1 MSRLVDNPALAFR
14 LARAIVSDIALYNP
28 EKVKEGITND
38 NIFDLLDEELTEGR
52 EHFYSRV
59 APDLPDKDNLFD
71 RAVVDVMIK
80 QAGNIESSIW

>member
-1 MSRLVDNPALAFR
+1 MSKLVDNPALAFR

-38 NIFDLLDEELTEGR
+38 NIFDLLAEELTEGR
-52 EHFYSRV
+52 VHFYARV
-59 APDLPDKDNLFD
+59 TPELPDKDNMYD

-80 QAGNIESSIW
+80 QAGKIESSIW

>member
-38 NIFDLLDEELTEGR
+38 NIFDLLAEELAEGR
-52 EHFYSRV
+52 EHFYARV
-59 APDLPDKDNLFD
+59 TPDLQDKDNLFD

-80 QAGNIESSIW
+80 QAGSIESSIW

>member
-1 MSRLVDNPALAFR
+1 MSKLVDNPALAFR

-38 NIFDLLDEELTEGR
+38 NIFDLLAEELAEGR

-59 APDLPDKDNLFD
+59 TPELPDKDNMYD

>member
-1 MSRLVDNPALAFR
+1 MSKLVDNPALAFR

-38 NIFDLLDEELTEGR
+38 NIFDLLADELTEGR
-52 EHFYSRV
+52 EHFYARV
-59 APDLPDKDNLFD
+59 DPALPDKANLYD

>member
-1 MSRLVDNPALAFR
+1 MSKLVDNPALAFR

-38 NIFDLLDEELTEGR
+38 NIFDLLAEELAEGR
-52 EHFYSRV
+52 EHFYARV
-59 APDLPDKDNLFD
+59 IPDLPDKDNLYD